1 MDRYAVLQRL
11 TDAQN
16 ALLGV
21 AAGAIEAAS
30 TQPLTYTKNCIQQ
43 KVRVSLDPRIMYRG
57 TPASM
62 LADGTLIG
70 AQFWVCG
77 FLQKLIVKGNPRDLT
92 FAEEVGSA
100 YLAGFASGVP
110 CTILELTMIQQQRF
124 GGSIVGTPARLI
136 STFGLGGMSRGL
148 LMSCGREGIYTAGV
162 LGTCPVFIDKFKA
175 RGFSTNQAKM
185 GGAIC
190 AGVMS
195 ASLSHPMDT
204 VKSCL
209 QGDIEQKTYTSNA
222 GTFRTLWAE
231 GGASRFFSGYLFRTG
246 RMILAV
252 GIMNE
257 CKLRLSPL
265 LFPHHFA

>member
-1 MDRYAVLQRL
+1 
-11 TDAQN
+11 
-16 ALLGV
+16 
-21 AAGAIEAAS
+21 
-30 TQPLTYTKNCIQQ
+30 
-43 KVRVSLDPRIMYRG
+43 
-57 TPASM
+57 
-62 LADGTLIG
+62 
-70 AQFWVCG
+70 
-77 FLQKLIVKGNPRDLT
+77 
-92 FAEEVGSA
+92 
-100 YLAGFASGVP
+100 
-110 CTILELTMIQQQRF
+110 
-124 GGSIVGTPARLI
+124 
-136 STFGLGGMSRGL
+136 
-148 LMSCGREGIYTAGV
+148 
-162 LGTCPVFIDKFKA
+162 
-175 RGFSTNQAKM
+175 
-185 GGAIC
+185 
-190 AGVMS
+190 MS

>member
-1 MDRYAVLQRL
+1 
-11 TDAQN
+11 
-16 ALLGV
+16 
-21 AAGAIEAAS
+21 
-30 TQPLTYTKNCIQQ
+30 
-43 KVRVSLDPRIMYRG
+43 
-57 TPASM
+57 
-62 LADGTLIG
+62 
-70 AQFWVCG
+70 
-77 FLQKLIVKGNPRDLT
+77 
-92 FAEEVGSA
+92 
-100 YLAGFASGVP
+100 
-110 CTILELTMIQQQRF
+110 
-124 GGSIVGTPARLI
+124 
-136 STFGLGGMSRGL
+136 
-148 LMSCGREGIYTAGV
+148 MSCGREGIYTAGV

-257 CKLRLSPL
+257 CKLCLSPL
-265 LFPHHFA
+265 RFPQHSARAVGCSRMRIIRKTKLRKT